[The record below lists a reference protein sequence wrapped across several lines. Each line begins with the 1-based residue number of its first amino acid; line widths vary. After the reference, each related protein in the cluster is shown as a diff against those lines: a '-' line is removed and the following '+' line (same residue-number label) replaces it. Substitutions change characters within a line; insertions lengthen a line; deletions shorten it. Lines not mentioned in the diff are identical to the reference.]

1 MLNIRGKN
9 KIHVKPNRNQGLDF
23 ILKFQSSFRDISQ
36 LIDNYHLVDPFAFKY
51 NLNGIVPFKKGYKFE
66 PINNYDRPFRAV
78 RKREWTE
85 HAETFTHYL
94 VMMFSRAW
102 IHVEEWTGLNGNQ
115 ATAGKL
121 TVEIEEQSLKHF
133 IPFFKQVLEA
143 GGFSTRLPI
152 VDVNKALV
160 ADKVKLRKRKSI
172 RILFFVLE

>member
-1 MLNIRGKN
+1 MLNSPGKN
-9 KIHVKPNRNQGLDF
+9 KIHIKSRLEFFYRIFNA
-23 ILKFQSSFRDISQ
+23 SFRDISH

-51 NLNGIVPFKKGYKFE
+51 NLNGIVPFKKSYKFE
-66 PINNYDRPFRAV
+66 PIKNEDRPFLHV

-121 TVEIEEQSLKHF
+121 TVEIERQSLKYF
-133 IPFFKQVLEA
+133 LPNFKSVLEA
-143 GGFSTRLPI
+143 GGFSENFPI

-160 ADKVKLRKRKSI
+160 AQKV
-172 RILFFVLE
+172 

>member
-1 MLNIRGKN
+1 M
-9 KIHVKPNRNQGLDF
+9 
-23 ILKFQSSFRDISQ
+23 
-36 LIDNYHLVDPFAFKY
+36 DPFAFKY
-51 NLNGIVPFKKGYKFE
+51 NLNGIVPFKKSYKFE
-66 PINNYDRPFRAV
+66 PIKNEDRPFLHV

-160 ADKVKLRKRKSI
+160 ADKVNLRKRKSI
-172 RILFFVLE
+172 RIIFFVLE